1 MKIVMLD
8 TNVLR
13 DLIKNEAK
21 AKEKLA
27 EFKNY
32 TFAISFFRLCRCS
45 KLIRK
50 PAAAPV
56 SRRRLVS

>member
-1 MKIVMLD
+1 MKIVMFD

-27 EFKNY
+27 SLKTTLLLSVF
-32 TFAISFFRLCRCS
+32 FISAGVPNSSASQPLHS
-45 KLIRK
+45 
-50 PAAAPV
+50 
-56 SRRRLVS
+56 